1 MPTKV
6 GSRTYQRTSLSQ
18 GRTSPQNIGGG
29 RGASCRWPIPAG
41 IRRSP
46 PACGSLPLIILI
58 VLDKMPAAGPNGKLR
73 ELSYRPRRWPPVT
86 QTAPGRYPPS
96 RSGAGLTHGLL

>member
-58 VLDKMPAAGPNGKLR
+58 VLDKMLAAVHNGKPRKMFRSRCSPVRNPHLSMLR
-73 ELSYRPRRWPPVT
+73 GRPRYGATMVT
-86 QTAPGRYPPS
+86 V
-96 RSGAGLTHGLL
+96 